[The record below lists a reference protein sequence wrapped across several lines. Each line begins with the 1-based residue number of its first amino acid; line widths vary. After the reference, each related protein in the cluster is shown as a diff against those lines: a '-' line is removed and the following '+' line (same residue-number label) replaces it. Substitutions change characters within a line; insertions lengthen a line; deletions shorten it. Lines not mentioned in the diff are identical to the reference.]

1 MPSFRSGAWVLLASS
16 VFVGGALASFGL
28 RPAAEGAHP
37 GLTTA
42 AQASASGSVSRSVSR
57 SVPAGG
63 APCATGEACRAHAPS
78 GRAPAMG
85 APGARPSPGRPQMI
99 VFSSQ
104 SCPACARMA
113 PVVDAAAR
121 ACGGER
127 DVVHVDFDDDA
138 GEALAATYAVSLL
151 PSFVSVDADGLEVA
165 RLTGVHPQEH
175 LEQAIEEIRGV
186 RCAALDAPERA
197 AKAM

>member
-28 RPAAEGAHP
+28 RSVPDGARP
-37 GLTTA
+37 GSTTA
-42 AQASASGSVSRSVSR
+42 APHASGSGS
-57 SVPAGG
+57 A

-78 GRAPAMG
+78 GRAAAKG
-85 APGARPSPGRPQMI
+85 APGARPSPGQPQMI
-99 VFSSQ
+99 VFSSK

-121 ACGGER
+121 ACGGEH

-138 GEALAATYAVSLL
+138 GEALAATYGVSLL

-165 RLTGVHPQEH
+165 RLTGVHPQEN
-175 LEQAIEEIRGV
+175 LEHAIEEIRGV

>member
-28 RPAAEGAHP
+28 RPATDGAHR

-42 AQASASGSVSRSVSR
+42 AHASGSGSSASG
-57 SVPAGG
+57 A
-63 APCATGEACRAHAPS
+63 ACATGEACPAHAPS
-78 GRAPAMG
+78 GRAAAKG
-85 APGARPSPGRPQMI
+85 VAGARPSPGQPQMI

-138 GEALAATYAVSLL
+138 GEALAATYGVSLL